1 MSAGLGNIPRAD
13 VTVLSFKTSKKT
25 LLEIKEVCSPGW
37 GLRQLQGAPFSGTQC
52 EWPPCCTDAG
62 LWEQECFFPQCA
74 SWDTHHRKLP
84 GRRAI
89 SCPGRGRRPATP
101 RIWEDVAVIKY
112 DLILFL
118 IYPEPSLG
126 ASRCILETAQIW
138 NEEFWR
144 LLLLLAGCVA
154 LGKLLTLS
162 KFGSLICP
170 VS

>member
-1 MSAGLGNIPRAD
+1 MQASENKNAFFHNVPPETRTTGSFLGEGPFP
-13 VTVLSFKTSKKT
+13 VLGV
-25 LLEIKEVCSPGW
+25 E
-37 GLRQLQGAPFSGTQC
+37 
-52 EWPPCCTDAG
+52 D
-62 LWEQECFFPQCA
+62 
-74 SWDTHHRKLP
+74 
-84 GRRAI
+84 
-89 SCPGRGRRPATP
+89 ATP